1 MNYSPTFNRIS
12 KTHLPFL
19 QLSLHLRGE
28 STAVSGTVM
37 DNLPDFQCWTNLQ
50 PLTCLNEENIEKLL
64 ALFFD
69 C

>member
-1 MNYSPTFNRIS
+1 MS
-12 KTHLPFL
+12 KTRLPFL

-28 STAVSGTVM
+28 STAISGTAM
-37 DNLPDFQCWTNLQ
+37 GNPLDFQCWANLE
-50 PLTCLNEENIEKLL
+50 PLICLNEENIEELL